1 MIERL
6 EITGRD
12 QWLAMRQQDITASA
26 AGALLG
32 LHPYISAW
40 SLWAEK
46 TGLVSSDGVTSPAM
60 ERGLELEPVAIARL
74 QKMHPD
80 WQLSRP
86 NSYYRDPEA
95 RLGATPDCLVT
106 DPDRLGIGCVQIK
119 SVEPGVFAREWTDDD
134 WEPRPPLW
142 IAIQVLIEAHLT
154 GASWAA
160 VAALVIGYGIELHV
174 IDVPIHPA
182 IITRIKDETAKFWR
196 MIEAGEEP
204 PPDYGKDA
212 ALIEQLFARPEE
224 IEIDLTGDNELPE
237 AVAEYQTLG
246 KSIAEI
252 SELRKARRAEIL
264 HKLGNASAARIA
276 TGRITAKSIKRKAY
290 AVPESK
296 QRTIRFK
303 ATPA

>member
-32 LHPYISAW
+32 LHPFQTAW

-74 QKMHPD
+74 ARLHPT
-80 WQLSRP
+80 WKVERP
-86 NSYYRDPEA
+86 NSYYRDPES

-106 DPDRLGIGCVQIK
+106 DPDRSGIGVVQIK
-119 SVEPGVFAREWTDDD
+119 SVEPRRFEDEWNEDG
-134 WEPRPPLW
+134 EIRPPLW

-154 GASWAA
+154 GASWAN
-160 VAALVIGYGIELHV
+160 VAALVIGYGIELHL
-174 IDVPIHPA
+174 IEVPIHPA

-204 PPDYGKDA
+204 APDYGKDA

-224 IEIDLTGDNELPE
+224 IEVDLTADNELPE
-237 AVAEYQTLG
+237 AVAEYQTLS

-264 HKLGNASAARIA
+264 HKIGNATSARIA
-276 TGRITAKSIKRKAY
+276 TGTITAKSIKRKGYVVA
-290 AVPESK
+290 ESTYRAIK
-296 QRTIRFK
+296 FREDT
-303 ATPA
+303 A